1 MKRNAKNNTRKISLV
16 LCLAMTLVLLVGSV
30 FAITASA
37 EEKSGTISFASTA
50 QRESLTTAKQVWKND
65 GITFTHNK
73 GSGSNI
79 VDYSNPV
86 RIYANSSIVFNAPGN
101 ITKIEVTASSSSY
114 ANVLQSSVGNEATV
128 SGSKVTITPT
138 TLSDTYTVA
147 KITAQTRFNSLTVYY
162 EVAASACAHENTT
175 ETTTN
180 ATCTEDGITTVTC
193 NDCGEVVSSNVTAE
207 ATGHQNTTEATTDST
222 CSEAGS
228 TTVTC
233 NDCGKVVSTTP
244 IDLKDHCFFDGVCH
258 VCDAVANTESGYQLL
273 TDINNLK
280 VGDKIIIA
288 ANAFNYAISTTQ
300 NNNNRGQASITK
312 SGSKVT
318 FETDVQVLT
327 VEEGTIAGTFA
338 FNTGSGYLYA
348 ASSGS
353 NYLKTETT
361 KSANSSW
368 KITISADDTASI
380 VAQGS
385 NSRNIMQYNST
396 SSLFS
401 CYASATQK
409 PLSIYKEFKAD
420 NPYSSVKI
428 SGAQVSLGESLAIK
442 YYVTLCEHLNA
453 SDFAMSFTMNDTTV
467 DVTECVKADD
477 GRYVFTFSGIAPQC
491 MGDNVSATVISNGE
505 AVAALDTYSVKANLV
520 SLLEKNP
527 SDELKTLIYDTLT
540 YGAAAQVYR
549 NHNTDNLVTKDV
561 AGLTAS
567 ENAPAVDEAK
577 VEAST
582 SENVSFKSAGVH
594 FSAVNKIYVKF
605 TATTLEG
612 VKLLAGDKEL
622 TVEHVSGNVYIAYTD
637 ALNAT
642 ELNSA
647 ITFSLSENGES
658 VQTLTYSVAH
668 YAAAKWNNTEAD
680 GETLTA
686 MADLARA
693 LYRYGVSAYEYAN

>member
-1 MKRNAKNNTRKISLV
+1 
-16 LCLAMTLVLLVGSV
+16 
-30 FAITASA
+30 
-37 EEKSGTISFASTA
+37 
-50 QRESLTTAKQVWKND
+50 
-65 GITFTHNK
+65 
-73 GSGSNI
+73 
-79 VDYSNPV
+79 
-86 RIYANSSIVFNAPGN
+86 
-101 ITKIEVTASSSSY
+101 
-114 ANVLQSSVGNEATV
+114 
-128 SGSKVTITPT
+128 
-138 TLSDTYTVA
+138 
-147 KITAQTRFNSLTVYY
+147 
-162 EVAASACAHENTT
+162 
-175 ETTTN
+175 
-180 ATCTEDGITTVTC
+180 
-193 NDCGEVVSSNVTAE
+193 
-207 ATGHQNTTEATTDST
+207 
-222 CSEAGS
+222 
-228 TTVTC
+228 
-233 NDCGKVVSTTP
+233 
-244 IDLKDHCFFDGVCH
+244 
-258 VCDAVANTESGYQLL
+258 
-273 TDINNLK
+273 
-280 VGDKIIIA
+280 
-288 ANAFNYAISTTQ
+288 
-300 NNNNRGQASITK
+300 
-312 SGSKVT
+312 
-318 FETDVQVLT
+318 
-327 VEEGTIAGTFA
+327 
-338 FNTGSGYLYA
+338 
-348 ASSGS
+348 
-353 NYLKTETT
+353 
-361 KSANSSW
+361 
-368 KITISADDTASI
+368 
-380 VAQGS
+380 
-385 NSRNIMQYNST
+385 MQYNST

-453 SDFAMSFTMNDTTV
+453 RDFAMSFTMNDTTV
-467 DVTECVKADD
+467 DVSDCVLADD

-491 MGDNVSATVISNGE
+491 MGDNVAATVISNGE
-505 AVAALDTYSVKANLV
+505 AVAAHTYSVKANLL

-527 SDELKTLIYDTLT
+527 SDELRALIYDTLI

-567 ENAPAVDEAK
+567 ENTPAVDEAK

-642 ELNSA
+642 ELNNA
-647 ITFSLSENGES
+647 ITFSLTENGES

-686 MADLARA
+686 MANLARA
-693 LYRYGVSAYEYAN
+693 LYRYGASAEAYAN